1 MKKSQIQKLKILNYN
16 NIKKITLR
24 LPKNITDNIE
34 ILSYLKNFSFNET
47 TIKLLTFA
55 LENSE
60 NLKTYKEKTIKT
72 HNI

>member
-1 MKKSQIQKLKILNYN
+1 MQKSKIKKLKIPNYT

-24 LPKNITDNIE
+24 LPKNIAYSIE
-34 ILSYLKNFSFNET
+34 TLSEMKNFSFNET

-55 LENSE
+55 LENSK

>member
-1 MKKSQIQKLKILNYN
+1 MKNSQIQKLKILNYS

>member
-1 MKKSQIQKLKILNYN
+1 MKKSQIQKLKILNYS

>member
-34 ILSYLKNFSFNET
+34 ILSYLKNFSFNECYFG
-47 TIKLLTFA
+47 IIFHF
-55 LENSE
+55 
-60 NLKTYKEKTIKT
+60 YKD
-72 HNI
+72 